1 MKQCV
6 TMKSLIERAEL
17 EPFDLF
23 SDSEHSEQCQ
33 RTGN

>member
-17 EPFDLF
+17 EPFDSF
-23 SDSEHSEQCQ
+23 SDNKHSEQCQ